1 MKKLTTLFAFM
12 LSAMFV
18 SAQDVVITNNG
29 IILEDKAVVEVEAY
43 EIIDEEPEWNSA
55 AAFTYGV
62 DPNGNILPNQLY
74 LKNQTSIDQ
83 PVNLTITVLSKE
95 NVTGLGVCTLNSC
108 MGIPTTVFTKQG
120 TISGSGESPEN
131 NMLNLD
137 AHFTFGTPGYVKF
150 QVDLQV
156 GLTQRTLFVNM
167 NYTPGGSG
175 VHSTLN
181 DAELSMNGNNII
193 YKLAEAG
200 QHTID
205 VYNVTGS
212 LVKSVEV
219 GQEGTLSLEGLSK
232 GIYIYTA
239 KTNGK
244 QVAVQKCIIK

>member
-18 SAQDVVITNNG
+18 SAQDVVFTNNDVV
-29 IILEDKAVVEVEAY
+29 LEDETTVNIDAFVDDEYQEVKAMT
-43 EIIDEEPEWNSA
+43 DGLDFFN
-55 AAFTYGV
+55 
-62 DPNGNILPNQLY
+62 NKLPNQIK
-74 LKNQTSIDQ
+74 LKNQSSSKLPIRATA
-83 PVNLTITVLSKE
+83 TILSRENEASAGWCIGIGEIGQCVPFLEDYITKE
-95 NVTGLGVCTLNSC
+95 GSLNS
-108 MGIPTTVFTKQG
+108 
-120 TISGSGESPEN
+120 GEEAPLE
-131 NMLNLD
+131 LD
-137 AHFTFGTPGYVKF
+137 AYFNYGTPGYVNFKVVVMSGI
-150 QVDLQV
+150 QTL
-156 GLTQRTLFVNM
+156 RTLYVNL
-167 NYTPGGSG
+167 NYMKGSG
-175 VHSTLN
+175 VHSTQN

>member
-12 LSAMFV
+12 LSAVFV
-18 SAQDVVITNNG
+18 SAQDAVFTNNDV
-29 IILEDKAVVEVEAY
+29 ILEDGTTVNIEAYVDDEYEDAKAV
-43 EIIDEEPEWNSA
+43 
-55 AAFTYGV
+55 T
-62 DPNGNILPNQLY
+62 NGSDFFDNKLPNQIK
-74 LKNQTSIDQ
+74 LKNQSSSELPIRVT
-83 PVNLTITVLSKE
+83 TTVLSKE
-95 NVTGLGVCTLNSC
+95 NIKSLGWCMMIGGDGQCMPITQEVTTKDGTMRVGENS
-108 MGIPTTVFTKQG
+108 
-120 TISGSGESPEN
+120 SLE
-131 NMLNLD
+131 LD
-137 AHFTFGTPGYVKF
+137 AFYIYGTPGYVNFKVVVTSSI
-150 QVDLQV
+150 QTL
-156 GLTQRTLFVNM
+156 RTLYVNL
-167 NYTPGGSG
+167 NYMKGSG
-175 VHSTLN
+175 VHSTQN
-181 DAELSMNGNNII
+181 DAVLSMNGNNII

>member
-18 SAQDVVITNNG
+18 SAQDVVFTNNG
-29 IILEDKAVVEVEAY
+29 VVLEDGATVNADALEDFEWDEAKAE
-43 EIIDEEPEWNSA
+43 
-55 AAFTYGV
+55 TQGV
-62 DPNGNILPNQLY
+62 DANGNNYPNQLF
-74 LKNQTSIDQ
+74 LKNQTSEEQ
-83 PVNLTITVLSKE
+83 PIRLTITILSKE
-95 NVTGLGVCTLNSC
+95 NVKSIGICTLDQCSPIKKDEETREGKLLSEIDILNS
-108 MGIPTTVFTKQG
+108 MLKFDAYFT
-120 TISGSGESPEN
+120 I
-131 NMLNLD
+131 
-137 AHFTFGTPGYVKF
+137 GTPGYVKLK
-150 QVDLQV
+150 VVLYV
-156 GLTQRTLFVNM
+156 GLTSRTLYVNL

-175 VHSTLN
+175 LHSTQN
-181 DAELSMNGNNII
+181 DATLSTNGNNII
-193 YKLAEAG
+193 YKLVEAG

-205 VYNVTGS
+205 VYNITGS